1 MSNVAPWE
9 VIFPQNLKFLLQY
22 TWQYDMGTQ
31 KKYNWSLWFYK
42 SNQRQNQICLG
53 FPVFFWFLTN
63 YYRFKTFLPD
73 QIGLWFLVQPVG
85 PVGLVQF
92 LKQCRSPSFVPRTCT
107 SSTDKEA
114 CSQIKQYLTPSIVQT
129 LVINPMVNNH
139 SLKIA

>member
-1 MSNVAPWE
+1 MIWAP
-9 VIFPQNLKFLLQY
+9 
-22 TWQYDMGTQ
+22 
-31 KKYNWSLWFYK
+31 KKNITDPYGFTNRTRDKTRFA
-42 SNQRQNQICLG
+42 LG
-53 FPVFFWFLTN
+53 SQFFFWFLTN